1 MNIKSV
7 DENSMTVKPKKQL
20 RKGRVALA
28 LIILLLVPGVF
39 IIQAISAKVHNRMN
53 PKPVGTVRV
62 KKYKDLNDSQLV
74 YAKKLGIKPLKTNN
88 AFFETKNELLSD
100 GKIEKIDNGRGY
112 VVSKLDYSHP
122 YLVPEA
128 AKLLDDI
135 GKRFREKLKEQN
147 KGNFYFKVSSLL
159 RTEENQKA
167 LSRSNTNASRNSTH
181 LFATTFDI
189 PYTKVIKKPF
199 PWVRREVA
207 DASVI
212 KLLSD
217 AIGEL
222 RDEGRCL
229 VVTEYNEK
237 CFHITVMK

>member
-1 MNIKSV
+1 MERGEG
-7 DENSMTVKPKKQL
+7 DNSPLRPKKKL
-20 RKGRVALA
+20 RKGRVAFA
-28 LIILLLVPGVF
+28 LIILFMIPGVF
-39 IIQAISAKVHNRMN
+39 VFRAISAKVQDRMN

-62 KKYKDLNDSQLV
+62 NKYKDLNDKQLI
-74 YAKKLGIKPLKTNN
+74 YAKKLGISPLKTNK
-88 AFFETKNELLSD
+88 AFLDTKDELLSD
-100 GKIEKIDNGRGY
+100 GKIEKIKNGRGFIIG
-112 VVSKLDYSHP
+112 KLDYSHP

-135 GKRFREKLKEQN
+135 GKRFREKLDKN
-147 KGNFYFKVSSLL
+147 DKGNFYFKVSSLF
-159 RTEENQKA
+159 RTEENQKS

-207 DASVI
+207 DATVI

>member
-1 MNIKSV
+1 M
-7 DENSMTVKPKKQL
+7 ENHETETTHLKPKKQL
-20 RKGRVALA
+20 RKGRVALVLGIFL
-28 LIILLLVPGVF
+28 LIPGIFVYRS
-39 IIQAISAKVHNRMN
+39 ISAKVHNSLN
-53 PKPVGTVRV
+53 PKSVGTVKV
-62 KKYKDLNDSQLV
+62 TKYKDLNDKQLV
-74 YAKKLGIKPLKTNN
+74 FAKKLGITPLKTNN
-88 AFFETKNELLSD
+88 AFFEAKDELLSD

-128 AKLLDDI
+128 ANLLDEI
-135 GKRFREKLKEQN
+135 GKRFRKKLDENN

-199 PWVRREVA
+199 PWIRREVA
-207 DASVI
+207 DATVI

-217 AIGEL
+217 ALGEL